1 MLASQFSETQRD
13 GLARTDRLRL
23 PRHRRHSLTGS
34 AQPEQSTN
42 DPAATHR
49 VEEVGLDRHF
59 VNIGWPTVDHPV
71 LDPGGVE
78 LGHQTVEQH

>member
-1 MLASQFSETQRD
+1 
-13 GLARTDRLRL
+13 
-23 PRHRRHSLTGS
+23 
-34 AQPEQSTN
+34 
-42 DPAATHR
+42 
-49 VEEVGLDRHF
+49 VDRHF